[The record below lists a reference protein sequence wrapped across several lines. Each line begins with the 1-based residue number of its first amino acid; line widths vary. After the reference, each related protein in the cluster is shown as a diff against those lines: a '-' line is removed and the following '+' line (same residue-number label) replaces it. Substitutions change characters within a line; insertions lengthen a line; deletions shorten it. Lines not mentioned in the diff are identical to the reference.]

1 MFKFGA
7 QVGVGSFFAETSG
20 FAGEE
25 DGRVGFVDGEEGREG
40 DDGDGDGEDPED
52 PAPAGGGGEKTAA
65 DGAWEGVGLVGIPR
79 RILDNDDDEVPRMGP
94 KRAPIAQRLM
104 ARPLSSGRIRS
115 ATVPLHEK
123 SANGTMNQKTLTSS
137 LTLRW

>member
-52 PAPAGGGGEKTAA
+52 PAPAGGGGEEAAA
-65 DGAWEGVGLVGIPR
+65 DGAWEGVRVSLWVWRGDGVGGEGGL
-79 RILDNDDDEVPRMGP
+79 PRMGP

-115 ATVPLHEK
+115 ATVPLHDLSVIGGMK
-123 SANGTMNQKTLTSS
+123 
-137 LTLRW
+137 R